1 MHNIALTDNIL
12 MLMLPSITSG
22 PFGIATKPIYGSN
35 GVHGIKIV
43 NKIDAKDD
51 EAAQSRNCPS
61 LPLISEGSFTSL
73 VSRRSEKSEKS
84 LEEGQERGNRGNEV
98 SEFES
103 RHYKKELVRSFVRV
117 LLIVI
122 ESMLCYNYNLD
133 KS

>member
-12 MLMLPSITSG
+12 MLMLPSIASG

-84 LEEGQERGNRGNEV
+84 EKSLEEGQERGNRGNEV

-103 RHYKKELVRSFVRV
+103 RH
-117 LLIVI
+117 
-122 ESMLCYNYNLD
+122 
-133 KS
+133 